1 MQLEIVM
8 STPGVLE
15 VVVEI
20 FFFFVFLINFKYVS
34 HSLFYIFSVIKFE
47 TGSTTV
53 AARLSYKNIGSNYF
67 IYFFVS
73 MMIS

>member
-15 VVVEI
+15 VVVENI
-20 FFFFVFLINFKYVS
+20 FLDIVVVIIVSICHTFIYFFC
-34 HSLFYIFSVIKFE
+34 VIKFE

-53 AARLSYKNIGSNYF
+53 AARLSYKNTGSNYF
-67 IYFFVS
+67 LCCLSV
-73 MMIS
+73 